1 MADLG
6 SDPDRIGMADR
17 SDPSGE
23 PAFGAFVP
31 EGADV
36 SEGRDD
42 FGTRGGEAVN
52 PYALFEGDSGDM
64 DAQARLAAIMLKRER
79 YIEGDLYEIAVD
91 HFDAVRRSLN
101 NDLLEPVVSE
111 RYRIMYAAP
120 APGDAG
126 LRSLKT
132 RASLRR
138 EEAALLA
145 FLRMRV
151 LEYENVREGPD
162 AWLVGFDEMRAALAT
177 GAGFLASRND
187 EESVTRQVGA
197 LVSAMGTYGYLER
210 LGDERTMYR
219 ITALVPVALD
229 RALAETWTETALSG
243 AMDGADGN
251 DEDTA
256 SDGAGE
262 PKARTERGEA
272 HGA

>member
-6 SDPDRIGMADR
+6 SYLDRIGVAGR

-23 PAFGAFVP
+23 PAFGAFAP
-31 EGADV
+31 EGGDV
-36 SEGRDD
+36 SEG
-42 FGTRGGEAVN
+42 GGASETLGGEASN

-91 HFDAVRRSLN
+91 HFDEVKRSLN

-111 RYRIMYAAP
+111 RYGIMYAAP

-162 AWLVGFDEMRAALAT
+162 AWLVGLDEMRAALAT

-210 LGDERTMYR
+210 FGDERTMYR
-219 ITALVPVALD
+219 ITPLVPVVLD
-229 RALAETWTETALSG
+229 RALAETWTEQA
-243 AMDGADGN
+243 A
-251 DEDTA
+251 
-256 SDGAGE
+256 
-262 PKARTERGEA
+262 TEGGEA
-272 HGA
+272 YDA